1 MRGGVQSTC
10 GMSKRARL
18 PRQLKEIREFST
30 TENQENSEQTTVSGF
45 GGYGRIESV
54 DTESQ
59 TAKFEWDQA
68 DRVIEFRFAES
79 LSEYVRQLNGCY
91 VSVRGVA
98 TWDEE
103 ERLLDLDV
111 THIRRERTVWDQL
124 RESQDWK
131 PCKPEPLPHA
141 SFDFDV
147 DEFLRVIYEARQGG
161 TCTRPDCDFNVSER
175 LR

>member
-1 MRGGVQSTC
+1 MRGGVQSIC
-10 GMSKRARL
+10 GMSERARL

-30 TENQENSEQTTVSGF
+30 TENQGNSEQTTVSGF

-59 TAKFEWDQA
+59 TAKFEWDQV

-79 LSEYVRQLNGCY
+79 LSEYVQQLNGCY
-91 VSVRGVA
+91 VSVCGVA

-103 ERLLDLDV
+103 ERLLDLNV
-111 THIRRERTVWDQL
+111 TNIRRERTVWDQL

-131 PCKPEPLPHA
+131 PCKPEPVPHA